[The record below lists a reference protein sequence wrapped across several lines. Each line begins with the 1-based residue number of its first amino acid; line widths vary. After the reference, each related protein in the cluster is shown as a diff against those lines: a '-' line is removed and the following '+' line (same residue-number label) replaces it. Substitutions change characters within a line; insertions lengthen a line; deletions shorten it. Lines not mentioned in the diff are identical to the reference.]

1 MSDTENTGA
10 PEETPVSEGGVEGQ
24 EAGTVTPPAEETN
37 IPAEI
42 PDTPAHVDTET
53 PAQTR
58 SEIHGRATEDVSDV
72 QGQQEAD
79 K

>member
-1 MSDTENTGA
+1 MTTVNPDEG
-10 PEETPVSEGGVEGQ
+10 PGQVPVSEGGVEGQ
-24 EAGTVTPPAEETN
+24 EAGTVTPPAED
-37 IPAEI
+37 PAGPSEI

-53 PAQTR
+53 PAQTK